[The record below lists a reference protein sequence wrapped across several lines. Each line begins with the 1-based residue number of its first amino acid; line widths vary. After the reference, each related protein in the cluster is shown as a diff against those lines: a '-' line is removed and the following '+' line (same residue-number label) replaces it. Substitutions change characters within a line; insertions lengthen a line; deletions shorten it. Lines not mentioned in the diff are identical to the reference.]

1 VPLKPFWLK
10 EEKEPNWG
18 KTCVRQARGMS
29 PSPGRRAKH
38 RPEGEEVVGSAS
50 SPAKQDLAELAMPS
64 GRPQSGTTAGDLTN
78 IGTFA
83 DGDEAVRSV
92 AGQPRCLEHLRR
104 SRRPPREDPNISV
117 RNTARGLRSRAAIAV
132 RRNRRNDKRKCARK
146 GSRARRG
153 GPAQATAQEPSTGVS
168 VLRLKGF
175 VYMATLNVRGLV
187 AAHKCTEVEDWM
199 SLNKIDILL
208 LQETHVGGVE
218 QVKRARYTWY
228 HSGGSES
235 RTIYAGVAIVI
246 RNAFRNYVSDIQTH
260 SERLMHITLRGIV
273 PLHYINA
280 YMPTAAAATETKK
293 ECYDALKILT
303 QKLRRRGFVC
313 AAGDMNARV
322 QVRISEAEDMVGDHT
337 FDKGNTYADSLEPR
351 VEESR
356 SMLLEYAE
364 ETHQKL
370 MNTFFPKQDKYLF
383 TYCHDK
389 RSPGGAPYDRT
400 RYETLSYV
408 FVPDRWK
415 NAIKISRTTRWQT
428 YLVITTR

>member
-1 VPLKPFWLK
+1 
-10 EEKEPNWG
+10 
-18 KTCVRQARGMS
+18 M
-29 PSPGRRAKH
+29 
-38 RPEGEEVVGSAS
+38 
-50 SPAKQDLAELAMPS
+50 
-64 GRPQSGTTAGDLTN
+64 
-78 IGTFA
+78 
-83 DGDEAVRSV
+83 
-92 AGQPRCLEHLRR
+92 
-104 SRRPPREDPNISV
+104 
-117 RNTARGLRSRAAIAV
+117 
-132 RRNRRNDKRKCARK
+132 
-146 GSRARRG
+146 
-153 GPAQATAQEPSTGVS
+153 
-168 VLRLKGF
+168 
-175 VYMATLNVRGLV
+175 
-187 AAHKCTEVEDWM
+187 
-199 SLNKIDILL
+199 
-208 LQETHVGGVE
+208 GGVE

-364 ETHQKL
+364 EHT
-370 MNTFFPKQDKYLF
+370 
-383 TYCHDK
+383 
-389 RSPGGAPYDRT
+389 
-400 RYETLSYV
+400 
-408 FVPDRWK
+408 K
-415 NAIKISRTTRWQT
+415 N
-428 YLVITTR
+428 

>member
-1 VPLKPFWLK
+1 
-10 EEKEPNWG
+10 
-18 KTCVRQARGMS
+18 M
-29 PSPGRRAKH
+29 
-38 RPEGEEVVGSAS
+38 
-50 SPAKQDLAELAMPS
+50 
-64 GRPQSGTTAGDLTN
+64 
-78 IGTFA
+78 
-83 DGDEAVRSV
+83 
-92 AGQPRCLEHLRR
+92 
-104 SRRPPREDPNISV
+104 
-117 RNTARGLRSRAAIAV
+117 
-132 RRNRRNDKRKCARK
+132 
-146 GSRARRG
+146 
-153 GPAQATAQEPSTGVS
+153 S

-408 FVPDRWK
+408 FVPDRWNNK
-415 NAIKISRTTRWQT
+415 KYHERPVGKHI
-428 YLVITTR
+428 